1 MIYTFLTEIILWF
14 NIETKEACYFEWYA
28 ADLKSLMI
36 MTIQG
41 EKNMKFK
48 QKKLEKIISSQN
60 KQIRQYTQNLDRL
73 SEKMSISVNENN
85 FEYIK
90 SVLIRYIENDYFI
103 LILDV
108 IVKVLTYST
117 LSFLTVF
124 ISFMMTGI
132 QSFDEVHLVRAF
144 IILIILNTASYLMG
158 NNISSYSSGLD
169 TKALKL
175 FTYKEYCYTK
185 EKILEKDLNQK

>member
-1 MIYTFLTEIILWF
+1 ME
-14 NIETKEACYFEWYA
+14 
-28 ADLKSLMI
+28 
-36 MTIQG
+36 
-41 EKNMKFK
+41 FK
-48 QKKLEKIISSQN
+48 QKKLEKIINSQN
-60 KQIRQYTQNLDRL
+60 KQIRQYTQNLDNL
-73 SEKMSISVNENN
+73 SEKMSITMNEEN
-85 FEYIK
+85 FEYMK
-90 SVLIRYIENDYFI
+90 SVLIQYIETDYFI

-185 EKILEKDLNQK
+185 ENILEKKSKPKIISEYKNLIKKIKKRSRSNLNLFFFFLLCGNQ